1 MRITVVYDNVSMV
14 PGLKPSWGFSAVL
27 QEGSTITLFD
37 TGWDGRLLLSNLKAL
52 GFNPSSIS
60 TVAISHS
67 HWDHLGGLAALL
79 AVNPEIK
86 VYVPSSFSKN
96 LKREIASRAGML
108 VEVSKPTPISA
119 SLQSLGEFRAGG
131 SLTEQFLLA
140 SKNGEV
146 LLLAGCAHP
155 GLEAPLERL
164 ERLKVGR
171 LAGVVGGLHGF
182 RSFHLLEGLRL
193 IVPCHCTQ
201 YKQEIARLYPQ
212 ACKPCGIGLTL
223 EF

>member
-1 MRITVVYDNVSMV
+1 MVYDNVSMV

-52 GFNPSSIS
+52 GFNPATIS

-67 HWDHLGGLAALL
+67 HWDHLGGLASLL

-86 VYVPSSFSKN
+86 VYVPSAFSKN
-96 LKREIASRAGML
+96 LKREIASRAGGL

-131 SLTEQFLLA
+131 SLTEQFLSA
-140 SKNGEV
+140 SKNGET

-164 ERLKVGR
+164 GR
-171 LAGVVGGLHGF
+171 LRAGRLVGVVGGLHGF
-182 RSFHLLEGLRL
+182 KNFRLLEGLRF
-193 IVPCHCTQ
+193 IAPCHCTQ
-201 YKQEIARLYPQ
+201 YKREIAKLFPQ
-212 ACKPCGIGLTL
+212 ACKPCGVGLTL